1 MVAAGF
7 EVSSTY
13 AGGLVKA
20 LRETSMLTP
29 QLESRLDELG
39 KAFVTEPYGR
49 GWWPGSAS
57 TSVLRLVLEAHGAAK
72 LEEAGLRT
80 IKNSMGPIIT
90 PLTSVVG
97 AIFGLKPSTLLERMG
112 DFATTSVRGVSLAW
126 SLIDPTHGRLHVTY
140 PRDEDGRLVEPLWRG
155 ACLYAFDVTQT
166 KGGTVESRVEKNTVT
181 FDVRW

>member
-1 MVAAGF
+1 MAAAGF

-20 LRETSMLTP
+20 LRETSLLTP
-29 QLESRLDELG
+29 QLEARLDESA
-39 KAFVTEPYGR
+39 KALVSAPFAR
-49 GWWPGSAS
+49 SWWPGSAS
-57 TSVLRLVLEAHGAAK
+57 TTLLRLVLEAHGAAK
-72 LEEAGLRT
+72 LEEVGLRV

-112 DFATTSVRGVSLAW
+112 EFATTSVRGVSLSWNLAT
-126 SLIDPTHGRLHVTY
+126 PTHGQLHVSY
-140 PRDEDGRLVEPLWRG
+140 PPGEDGKLFEPMWRG
-155 ACLYAFDVTQT
+155 ACLYAFEVTQT
-166 KGGTVESRVEKNTVT
+166 KGGSVSSQIDGSAIV

>member
-1 MVAAGF
+1 MAPASF

-20 LRETSMLTP
+20 LRELSLLTP
-29 QLESRLDELG
+29 QLEDRLDPLA

-49 GWWPGSAS
+49 GWWPGEAS
-57 TSVLRLVLEAHGAAK
+57 TTLLRLVLEAHGAAR

-112 DFATTSVRGVSLAW
+112 EFSTTSVRGVSLAW
-126 SLIDPTHGRLHVTY
+126 TLVSPTHGRLHVTY
-140 PRDEDGRLVEPLWRG
+140 PPGEEGKVFEPMWRG
-155 ACLYAFDVTQT
+155 ACLYAFDVTKT
-166 KGGTVESRVEKNTVT
+166 TGGTVSSQVDGSSIV